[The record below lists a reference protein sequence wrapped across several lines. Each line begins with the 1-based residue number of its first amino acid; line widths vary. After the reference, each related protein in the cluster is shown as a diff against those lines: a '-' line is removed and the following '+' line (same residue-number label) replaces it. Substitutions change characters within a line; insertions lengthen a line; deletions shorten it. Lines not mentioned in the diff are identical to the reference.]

1 MNHFSALTALFVL
14 LGGPVHA
21 EDVSKLKA
29 VKASSKAETGCQ
41 GNRCVFCRQRLGRP
55 EDSGMETNLDGTDE
69 LAGVNAKT
77 GPLVQAGDS
86 GGGL

>member
-29 VKASSKAETGCQ
+29 AKASSKAETGCQ
-41 GNRCVFCRQRLGRP
+41 GNSCIFCRQRLGWP
-55 EDSGMETNLDGTDE
+55 EDSGMETNFDGTDE

-77 GPLVQAGDS
+77 GPLVQREI
-86 GGGL
+86 